1 MCEDVRFLQDT
12 QEKTAYFRHFLHVEY
27 IEHVML
33 YGCMRGVRSTVFYF
47 LWVRIQIF
55 NILKY

>member
-27 IEHVML
+27 IEYIEYVML
-33 YGCMRGVRSTVFYF
+33 YDCVRGVRSTVFYF
-47 LWVRIQIF
+47 
-55 NILKY
+55 YG